1 MSLTTKEVEHVAKLA
16 RLDFD
21 EEKKEA
27 FKGQLNDILN
37 YIEMLEEVDVTDTE
51 PTYHVLPIKNVF
63 RKDEVKSSMDR
74 AAVLENAPD
83 ALSGCFRVPKVVE

>member
-1 MSLTTKEVEHVAKLA
+1 MSLTSKEVEHVAKLA

-21 EEKKEA
+21 DEKKEA

-37 YIEMLEEVDVTDTE
+37 YIEMLEEVDVADTE
-51 PTYHVLPIKNVF
+51 PTYHVLPIKNIF
-63 RKDEVKSSMDR
+63 RKDVVTTSMERSD
-74 AAVLENAPD
+74 VLENAPD